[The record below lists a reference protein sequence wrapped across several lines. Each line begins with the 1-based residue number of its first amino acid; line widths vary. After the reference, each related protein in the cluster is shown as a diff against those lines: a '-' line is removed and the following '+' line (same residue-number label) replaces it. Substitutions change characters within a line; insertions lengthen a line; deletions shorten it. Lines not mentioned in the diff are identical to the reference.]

1 MNQSMEETTA
11 AEAPPKQI
19 LSEDEVGKLVQ
30 ENMGWATSIA
40 KSVARAWNMDWQL
53 DGLDGGAYEALL
65 FCARRFDPARGVPF
79 RAYAR
84 RRIHESATEEARKS
98 KSWQQGVGANTQAE
112 QDAREISAR
121 LFELF
126 PELREGGIIG
136 GEDDMSEDGMR
147 ASVRQMLTGASLVAA
162 FKEIG
167 VVGQDTALEYKE
179 LVLKLASL
187 EPVHQ
192 AILWAVYWQGQSMR
206 SVAEGWELD
215 DLSVIREHREIL
227 LHLSELV
234 EAGRNAKA
242 KPLKVRRALHPMVL
256 KLKKTKDPGPFS
268 QLLSEHNSGRI
279 ELNLLFV
286 MGFVVLLSELFSG

>member
-1 MNQSMEETTA
+1 MEEPTKI
-11 AEAPPKQI
+11 EAPPRQV
-19 LSEDEVGKLVQ
+19 LSEDEVGKLVH
-30 ENMGWATSIA
+30 ENLGWATSIA

-65 FCARRFDPARGVPF
+65 FCARRFDPVRGVPF

-126 PELREGGIIG
+126 PELREGGLIG
-136 GEDDMSEDGMR
+136 GDDGAGDEGMR

-179 LVLKLASL
+179 LVLKLAAM
-187 EPVHQ
+187 EPIHQ
-192 AILWAVYWQGQSMR
+192 SILWAVYWQGMSMR
-206 SVAEGWELD
+206 SVAESWELD

-227 LHLSELV
+227 LYLSTLM
-234 EAGRNAKA
+234 EAGKKAKV

-256 KLKKTKDPGPFS
+256 KLKKSKDPGPFT
-268 QLLSEHNSGRI
+268 QLLSERGSLITILGFIMGLSSLVITLLI
-279 ELNLLFV
+279 ERL
-286 MGFVVLLSELFSG
+286 